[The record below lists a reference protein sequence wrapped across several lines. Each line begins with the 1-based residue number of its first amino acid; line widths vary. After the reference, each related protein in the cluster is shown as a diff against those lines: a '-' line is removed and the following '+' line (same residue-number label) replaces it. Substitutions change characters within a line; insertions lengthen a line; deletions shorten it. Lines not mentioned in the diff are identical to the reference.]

1 MRPNDTTALSLAVNW
16 SYSRACG
23 TSLRCRACLLVGAR
37 KALTFLPPD
46 DVVVGMKLRAGFVY
60 SAVILIFF
68 GALYLLTKAFDLLNR
83 PSDTSVFYGI
93 LIIVAL
99 VALVPSALHWVWHH
113 HMTPHAEPQAPFTR
127 KKENDANT

>member
-1 MRPNDTTALSLAVNW
+1 
-16 SYSRACG
+16 
-23 TSLRCRACLLVGAR
+23 
-37 KALTFLPPD
+37 
-46 DVVVGMKLRAGFVY
+46 MKLRPGFVY

-99 VALVPSALHWVWHH
+99 IALVPSALHWIWHH
-113 HMTPHAEPQAPFTR
+113 HVTPHAQLPAQNTR

>member
-1 MRPNDTTALSLAVNW
+1 MVRS
-16 SYSRACG
+16 
-23 TSLRCRACLLVGAR
+23 AR
-37 KALTFLPPD
+37 KALTLFPAD
-46 DVVVGMKLRAGFVY
+46 DVVLSMKLRAGFVY

-83 PSDTSVFYGI
+83 PSDSAVFGGI

-99 VALVPSALHWVWHH
+99 IALVPSALHWIWHH
-113 HMTPHAEPQAPFTR
+113 HVTPHAVAPAPFTR

>member
-1 MRPNDTTALSLAVNW
+1 VAR
-16 SYSRACG
+16 
-23 TSLRCRACLLVGAR
+23 GAR

-46 DVVVGMKLRAGFVY
+46 DVVPSMKLRAGFVY

-68 GALYLLTKAFDLLNR
+68 GTLYLLTKAFDLLNR
-83 PSDTSVFYGI
+83 PSDTAVFGGI

-99 VALVPSALHWVWHH
+99 IALVPSALSWIWHH
-113 HMTPHAEPQAPFTR
+113 HVTPHAALPAQSTR

>member
-1 MRPNDTTALSLAVNW
+1 MWYEPALEGLRY
-16 SYSRACG
+16 YS
-23 TSLRCRACLLVGAR
+23 SAR

-46 DVVVGMKLRAGFVY
+46 DVLVSMKLRAGFVY

>member
-1 MRPNDTTALSLAVNW
+1 MLPRRS
-16 SYSRACG
+16 
-23 TSLRCRACLLVGAR
+23 GAR

-46 DVVVGMKLRAGFVY
+46 DVVLAMKLRAGFVY

-83 PSDTSVFYGI
+83 PSDTSVFGGV
-93 LIIVAL
+93 LVIVAL
-99 VALVPSALHWVWHH
+99 IALVPSALSWIWHH
-113 HMTPHAEPQAPFTR
+113 HVTPHAEPQAPFTR

>member
-1 MRPNDTTALSLAVNW
+1 MFPA
-16 SYSRACG
+16 
-23 TSLRCRACLLVGAR
+23 
-37 KALTFLPPD
+37 D
-46 DVVVGMKLRAGFVY
+46 DVVLSMKLRAGFVY

-83 PSDTSVFYGI
+83 PSDSAVFGGI

-99 VALVPSALHWVWHH
+99 IALVPSALHWIWHH
-113 HMTPHAEPQAPFTR
+113 HVTPHAVAPAPFTR